1 MIVANN
7 IIQWDIFFPSTRGRF
22 LSIVIQLHYIL
33 ANVYRLIYTPVSW
46 LKAPLLSLRWA
57 LHDFKIYTICI
68 LGIDLQWSAPS
79 FSQKFNLSNKLR
91 MPTDSIGWPWLNTWP
106 PSLERKWFFF
116 NLSNKLP
123 PEKIRC
129 LEFVWSAASILGR
142 AEKEIHK
149 IKLWKLALVSCLL
162 LEETQFMFHGDLG
175 LCFAII
181 YPRYLLKWKPICI
194 NDSAWSRH
202 SSLIAQ
208 FCDLWPR

>member
-33 ANVYRLIYTPVSW
+33 ANVYRSIYTPVSW

-106 PSLERKWFFF
+106 PSLERIWVFFICLISYHLGKSDVW
-116 NLSNKLP
+116 NLYEVQPVLWEELK
-123 PEKIRC
+123 KK
-129 LEFVWSAASILGR
+129 F
-142 AEKEIHK
+142 
-149 IKLWKLALVSCLL
+149 IKLNCENWLWFHACYWKKPSWWFIVTLDYVLL
-162 LEETQFMFHGDLG
+162 LFTP
-175 LCFAII
+175 CI
-181 YPRYLLKWKPICI
+181 YW
-194 NDSAWSRH
+194 NENQSA
-202 SSLIAQ
+202 
-208 FCDLWPR
+208 